1 MTIETIRHEPWP
13 VWAKLILAALIALVI
28 LSILPWLLMGTGA
41 MGMSMGM
48 GMGMNMSQMSAA
60 CLQMMQA
67 MASGMMR

>member
-1 MTIETIRHEPWP
+1 MTTETIRHEPWP
-13 VWAKLILAALIALVI
+13 VWAKLILAALTALVI

-48 GMGMNMSQMSAA
+48 GMNMSQMSAA

-67 MASGMMR
+67 MGGGMMR